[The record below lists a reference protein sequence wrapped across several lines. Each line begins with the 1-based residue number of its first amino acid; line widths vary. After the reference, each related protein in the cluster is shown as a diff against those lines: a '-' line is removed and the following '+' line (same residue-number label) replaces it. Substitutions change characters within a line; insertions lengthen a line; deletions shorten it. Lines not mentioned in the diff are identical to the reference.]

1 MRIWSQSNSFLKKPK
16 DNEAVVILIKIKL
29 QIWRTNFFWN
39 LNITNVRILKWCDN
53 LLKLFTFI
61 VYSMF
66 VWRDSFITLG
76 NSYQKFNLTTQLW
89 SLIPTSAPISL
100 YNPGCLVLPNE
111 EILVVGSVFYS
122 NRTLIYNH
130 VTNSWRNL
138 PDTNT
143 PQGYTF
149 LSTHFKSK
157 QQSGLNLQKK

>member
-1 MRIWSQSNSFLKKPK
+1 
-16 DNEAVVILIKIKL
+16 
-29 QIWRTNFFWN
+29 
-39 LNITNVRILKWCDN
+39 
-53 LLKLFTFI
+53 
-61 VYSMF
+61 MF

-149 LSTHFKSK
+149 DHHTLSLTNHLVRFCKRNNNNSMFLSLEDPEGFTAK
-157 QQSGLNLQKK
+157 NFV